1 MAAAGYKDNDLRALS
16 DALFSAE
23 RDVNKWITKDKNRD
37 GKIDNVEDEMWRIH
51 NENASHHL
59 GDMTAEEYAEKN
71 NLIFSAGY
79 QGESFEEWCRAW
91 IESDNPMI
99 GSKAMAKERYGKE
112 FTDEETQLLYD
123 AVKNQANRWLF
134 KDESLYNRL
143 NNTAY
148 TRLATPEQTVSCC
161 GGDVAKP
168 PIGPQNP
175 DEGCAI
181 IFRSLKDYDSSNSAF
196 DTKNR
201 LAWAVFPTVPQD
213 EVLKMTPEEYK
224 SYQAEWQQV
233 RDMKA
238 SDYRDLLKPENRE
251 KLEKFEK
258 SSNMT
263 VSQIVDYIDIVE
275 SSTGK
280 DFDGNDWKI
289 DSRMYYEE
297 IMPKLNG
304 IYGDET
310 LLEGKTRADIPPEKQ
325 EWLNFLEQ
333 HNLLLEQFKN

>member
-1 MAAAGYKDNDLRALS
+1 M
-16 DALFSAE
+16 
-23 RDVNKWITKDKNRD
+23 
-37 GKIDNVEDEMWRIH
+37 
-51 NENASHHL
+51 
-59 GDMTAEEYAEKN
+59 
-71 NLIFSAGY
+71 
-79 QGESFEEWCRAW
+79 
-91 IESDNPMI
+91 
-99 GSKAMAKERYGKE
+99 
-112 FTDEETQLLYD
+112 
-123 AVKNQANRWLF
+123 KNQANRWLF